1 MGFLLKYASLSGIAV
16 YACWSAF
23 FSVNSVL
30 DVLGDVHD
38 RNYTTRI
45 HLEDMVVGDNA
56 SLIYVSPLATELDPN
71 LEPLPGSVK
80 CYIVFS

>member
-1 MGFLLKYASLSGIAV
+1 MLKYASLSGIAV

-30 DVLGDVHD
+30 DVLGDVDD

-45 HLEDMVVGDNA
+45 HLEDMVVADNG
-56 SLIYVSPLATELDPN
+56 SLVYVSQLAKELDPK
-71 LEPLPGSVK
+71 LEPLPGRDR
-80 CYIVFS
+80 